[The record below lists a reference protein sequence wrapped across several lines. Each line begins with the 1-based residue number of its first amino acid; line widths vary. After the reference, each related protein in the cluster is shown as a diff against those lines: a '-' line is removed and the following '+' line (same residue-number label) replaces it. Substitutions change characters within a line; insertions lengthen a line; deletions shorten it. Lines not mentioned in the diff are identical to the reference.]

1 MIETREFL
9 MRARLDADVLEAWLE
24 VGWLLPQ
31 ENQQFSEMDLAR
43 AQLIADLK
51 HDLGVNDEGI
61 AVVLDLVD
69 QVYGLR
75 RTLRE
80 LLTSIHAQPE
90 ATRRK
95 IAAGL
100 REVAEKSKDGD
111 APRSRRGP

>member
-9 MRARLDADVLEAWLE
+9 LRARLDADVLEAWIE

-31 ENQQFSEMDLAR
+31 EDKTLSEMDLAR

-61 AVVLDLVD
+61 AVILDLVD

-80 LLTSIHAQPE
+80 LLTSVHAQPE
-90 ATRRK
+90 APRRQ
-95 IAAGL
+95 IAASL
-100 REVAEKSKDGD
+100 REAAEQISNDSD
-111 APRSRRGP
+111 APH

>member
-9 MRARLDADVLEAWLE
+9 LRARLDADVLEAWIE

-31 ENQQFSEMDLAR
+31 EDKTFSEMDLAR

-61 AVVLDLVD
+61 AVILDLVD

-80 LLTSIHAQPE
+80 LLTSVHAQPE
-90 ATRRK
+90 ATRRQ
-95 IAAGL
+95 IAASL
-100 REVAEKSKDGD
+100 REAAEQIGNDED
-111 APRSRRGP
+111 APH